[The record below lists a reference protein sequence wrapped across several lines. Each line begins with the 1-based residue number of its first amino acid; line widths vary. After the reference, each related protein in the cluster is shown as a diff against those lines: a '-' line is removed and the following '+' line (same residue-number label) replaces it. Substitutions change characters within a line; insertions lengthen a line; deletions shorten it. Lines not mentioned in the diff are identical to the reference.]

1 MKKNDEKKKPFLPSF
16 ITSNIRILIKGHL
29 PKTNH
34 QFVLRVL
41 QQVLEKTEA
50 TGAMNDIDSKIS
62 LGTNVIYYAT
72 KRLEQLKAAGSK
84 IDKNHKDY
92 KEGKKCAKQ
101 VLKREEM
108 RGNII
113 PWCQFAAFEIE
124 VTGVKTTLK
133 DIYSQ
138 VSPQFLFFW

>member
-1 MKKNDEKKKPFLPSF
+1 
-16 ITSNIRILIKGHL
+16 
-29 PKTNH
+29 
-34 QFVLRVL
+34 
-41 QQVLEKTEA
+41 
-50 TGAMNDIDSKIS
+50 MNDIDSKIS